1 MFTSEGFKRYFK
13 NTSWLFYERV
23 LRMIVGI
30 FVSMWVARYLG
41 PEQFGIF
48 SYASSF
54 VGLFAIVATL
64 GLDSIVVR
72 ELVSGN
78 NDKGKIIATTFW
90 LKVSGAILVLFI
102 LFIAVSVA
110 SVGAFEKV
118 LIFIIA
124 SAVVFQSF
132 NVIDFYFQSQVMSKY
147 TAYANLIALSV
158 ASVVKILLILSEAS
172 LVTFA
177 YVVLFESIV
186 LSMGFLYYF
195 ASLSKFK
202 VENLIFNK
210 VLAIKL
216 IKESWPLIF
225 SGMMV
230 AVYMKIDQIM
240 IMEMLGSASVGQ
252 YAIAARLSES
262 VYFIPSIISASLF
275 PALINAKKVSSKLYY
290 SRLQNKFDLLVWI
303 AISIIITT
311 LFIKDDLINILVG
324 NEFYE
329 SSNILVVHIF
339 ASIFSF
345 LGIASSK
352 WFVQEGLQKYLLYR
366 SIWGGI
372 LNIVANYFFI
382 QKYGAIGAA
391 YSTVISQVFSSYV
404 FNVFQQRTRHIFIM
418 QSITLL
424 APLRYL
430 KK

>member
-30 FVSMWVARYLG
+30 FVTVWVARYLG

-48 SYASSF
+48 SYANSF

-64 GLDSIVVR
+64 GLDSIVIR

-90 LKVSGAILVLFI
+90 LKVSGAILALFI

-124 SAVVFQSF
+124 SAIVFQSF

-147 TAYANLIALSV
+147 TTYAKLIALSV

-172 LVTFA
+172 LVAFA

-195 ASLSKFK
+195 VSLSKFK

-262 VYFIPSIISASLF
+262 VYFIATIISASLF

-303 AISIIITT
+303 AISIIIIT

-339 ASIFSF
+339 ASIFAF

-366 SIWGGI
+366 SAWGGI